1 MPVVLSLFGTRPE
14 VIKLAPVIRRM
25 EELPDEFRTINVNSA
40 QHTDLTDPFI
50 RLFDLRIDHDLRV
63 MRPGQSPSEVCSRV
77 LTAFDRTLGSTR
89 PDIVL
94 VQGDTST
101 ALAGTLA
108 AFHRRIPVGHVEAGL
123 RTDNP
128 QSPFPEEM
136 NRRLISRMATFHF
149 AATERNRRTLLA
161 EGVPDASIFVTGNP
175 VVDALGE
182 ILRRSGISPTVA
194 ELLRATEGCRRI
206 VLTTHRRESLGP
218 VMTGN
223 LEVLRRFVDRRP
235 DLVLIFPVHPNPEVV
250 TAARNVLRGS
260 PRVHLIEPLGYLEF
274 IRLLSEC
281 WLIVSDSGGI
291 QEEAPTLGKPVLILR
306 DNTERPEA
314 VEAGVAR
321 LVGGDPRRLA
331 AMLEEL
337 DVDRTWVDGVRE
349 VQNPFGSGDS
359 APKIAKILGRLG
371 SNRSRPD
378 LRPEVLNESTL

>member
-40 QHTDLTDPFI
+40 QHTDLADPFI

-223 LEVLRRFVDRRP
+223 LEVLRRFVDRGP

-378 LRPEVLNESTL
+378 LRREVLNESTL